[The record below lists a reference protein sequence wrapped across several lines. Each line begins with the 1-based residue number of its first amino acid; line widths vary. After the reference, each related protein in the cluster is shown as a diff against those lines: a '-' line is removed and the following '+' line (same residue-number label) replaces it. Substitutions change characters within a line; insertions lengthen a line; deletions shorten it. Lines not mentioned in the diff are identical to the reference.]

1 MATRWNDPLDT
12 WVGRVSGWVH
22 EPTGPALLDAATFF
36 DGRRAH
42 GTLDLSA
49 IDGALAA
56 ASGQDAFLALLAN
69 DALRFRPPIGA
80 FGHLR
85 DADRLDLKRDGLAPI
100 VGLARVLAV
109 AGGVRVHAT
118 PARLMAAAERGLISE
133 EGALTL
139 QEAHRFL
146 LALRLR
152 FQLSALR
159 DGQPAAATVRHSD
172 LRAIEVRH
180 LKEAFRA
187 IRDAQEALALK
198 YRTDRF

>member
-1 MATRWNDPLDT
+1 MATRWNDPLEM
-12 WVGRVSGWVH
+12 WVERFSGWIH
-22 EPTGPALLDAATFF
+22 EPTGAALLDAATFV

-42 GTLDLSA
+42 GTLDVSP
-49 IDGALAA
+49 IDHVIQGA
-56 ASGQDAFLALLAN
+56 SERTVFLALLAN
-69 DALRFRPPIGA
+69 EALRFRPPIGA

-85 DADRLDLKRDGLAPI
+85 GADRIDLKRDGLAPI

-109 AGGVRVHAT
+109 AAGVRMHSTA
-118 PARLMAAAERGLISE
+118 ARLTAAAERGLVSE

-146 LALRLR
+146 LGLRLR
-152 FQLSALR
+152 FQLDALR
-159 DGQPAAATVRHSD
+159 QGREPRATVSDSD

-198 YRTDRF
+198 YRTDLL